1 MISDDGKDRE
11 SSRSS
16 ADNAGTAEIGGVD
29 PSAKP
34 APAKKSKPR
43 KPARSA
49 GRPRSEACHQAILDA
64 AVQLLDTEDFKNV
77 TIEKI
82 ASLAKAGKPTIYR
95 WWPSK
100 ADLIL
105 EAYRAEGLRRV
116 PAVPPSADALA
127 DLEDFLKRLLRA
139 HRNRT
144 HARGLR
150 ALIAESQSDE
160 AFREKFYNVF
170 LTMRRGLM
178 LDIIE
183 RGIADGTFRPDL
195 DRDAVLDLIFGAFW
209 YRLLSRDGAPLDD
222 AYAEQ
227 IMGMVTPGLLARN

>member
-1 MISDDGKDRE
+1 MTSEENKAGASGTR
-11 SSRSS
+11 S
-16 ADNAGTAEIGGVD
+16 ADPGAATQPEKHR
-29 PSAKP
+29 PAKP
-34 APAKKSKPR
+34 A
-43 KPARSA
+43 KPATSA

-64 AVQLLDTEDFKNV
+64 ALQLLDTEDFKNV

-82 ASLAKAGKPTIYR
+82 ARLAKAGKPTIYR
-95 WWPSK
+95 WWPTK

-178 LDIIE
+178 LEIIE
-183 RGIADGTFRPDL
+183 RGIADGTFRADL
-195 DRDAVLDLIFGAFW
+195 DREALLDLMFGAFW

-222 AYAEQ
+222 EYAEQ
-227 IMGMVTPGLLARN
+227 IMGMVTPGILARKS